1 MISAAAAEVMT
12 EIYGDNF
19 SYTDTSEME
28 FGFPPRTFT
37 SFHQAAWEASMS
49 RLYGGIHYYFDL
61 IEGNKE
67 GIKIGKIVADRIKM
81 RKEGL
86 ARNEY

>member
-1 MISAAAAEVMT
+1 
-12 EIYGDNF
+12 
-19 SYTDTSEME
+19 
-28 FGFPPRTFT
+28 
-37 SFHQAAWEASMS
+37 MS